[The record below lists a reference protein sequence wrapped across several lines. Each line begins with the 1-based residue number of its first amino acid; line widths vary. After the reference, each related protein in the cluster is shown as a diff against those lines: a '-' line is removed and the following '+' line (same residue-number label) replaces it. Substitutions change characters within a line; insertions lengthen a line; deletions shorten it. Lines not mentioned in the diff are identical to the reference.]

1 MISYKTVIQNSLLMK
16 QWIVLILLVPAV
28 AFAQNAGKS
37 EFVIKGSITGLPE
50 KSVITLNDLNNPTD
64 TVARAEVKNGSFVL
78 KGSVAEPNLY
88 QLNFNAIQKKGILF
102 LSNNTITV
110 NGTVD
115 NIQSLEVSGSTVQ
128 QDFKDFQN
136 TFNPLFQKLAEMN
149 QQLSGC
155 PEAQR
160 NDSVM
165 KTYMGLIQRIKTT
178 VDEFVSNKRTSPIA
192 SFALVVTGEL
202 EQDIAVVEKRFNLL
216 DEKVKQGFYGKIIRQ
231 QIEDSKI
238 GAIGTEAIP
247 FTQNDTSGNPVSLAS
262 FKGQYVLIDFWASW
276 CRPCRMENP
285 NVVTAYNKFKAKNF
299 TVLGVSLDR
308 EREPWI
314 KAIND
319 DQLAWTQV
327 SDLKFWSNEA
337 AAKYK
342 ISSIP
347 QNYLVDP
354 SGKIIAKNLRG
365 PELQDKLCELL
376 GCN

>member
-1 MISYKTVIQNSLLMK
+1 MK
-16 QWIVLILLVPAV
+16 QWIVLILLIPAV

-149 QQLSGC
+149 QQLSGS

-192 SFALVVTGEL
+192 SFALVVT
-202 EQDIAVVEKRFNLL
+202 DSIAS
-216 DEKVKQGFYGKIIRQ
+216 Q
-231 QIEDSKI
+231 Q
-238 GAIGTEAIP
+238 
-247 FTQNDTSGNPVSLAS
+247 FTQ
-262 FKGQYVLIDFWASW
+262 LILQF
-276 CRPCRMENP
+276 
-285 NVVTAYNKFKAKNF
+285 
-299 TVLGVSLDR
+299 G
-308 EREPWI
+308 
-314 KAIND
+314 
-319 DQLAWTQV
+319 
-327 SDLKFWSNEA
+327 
-337 AAKYK
+337 AAK
-342 ISSIP
+342 IFG
-347 QNYLVDP
+347 N
-354 SGKIIAKNLRG
+354 NLT
-365 PELQDKLCELL
+365 
-376 GCN
+376 